1 MRSSRFAVL
10 TLLVFV
16 ISLCGCDAAATKT
29 AAGIT
34 GGNPYRGA
42 SSISKYGCG
51 SCHTIPGINGAH
63 GMVGPSLAGI
73 ARRVYVAGV
82 LPNQPLNL
90 MRWIQNPKAVD
101 EKTAMPNLGVT
112 ARDATDIAAYLYS
125 LK

>member
-10 TLLVFV
+10 ALL
-16 ISLCGCDAAATKT
+16 ISLCGCDTAATRT
-29 AAGIT
+29 AAGMT
-34 GGNPYRGA
+34 GGDPSRGA

-51 SCHTIPGINGAH
+51 SCHTIPGIDGAH
-63 GMVGPSLAGI
+63 GMVGPPLAGI

-82 LPNQPLNL
+82 LPNQPVNL

-112 ARDATDIAAYLYS
+112 AQDATDIAAYLYS